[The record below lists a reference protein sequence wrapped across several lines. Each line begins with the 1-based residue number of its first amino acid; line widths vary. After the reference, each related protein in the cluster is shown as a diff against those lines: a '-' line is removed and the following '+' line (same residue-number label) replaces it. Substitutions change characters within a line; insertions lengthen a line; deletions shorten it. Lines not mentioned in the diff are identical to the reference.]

1 MFPIL
6 RLLFFASPPMCLNG
20 VNMSKN
26 QESTLKV
33 SNETLR
39 SMKLLKAELNFK
51 SYDAL
56 IATMIGMMLNE
67 N

>member
-1 MFPIL
+1 
-6 RLLFFASPPMCLNG
+6 MCLNG